1 MIIISY
7 KTLIIIEKNDFDE
20 KAPTLISKFLHEH
33 ECSDKSAPLNTY
45 IGLENQSV
53 LEWESEKDGA
63 DKLKQIPYGKF
74 NRTRGLDNTS
84 ITFFN
89 NLTQRKTLAF
99 VSWLKEKK

>member
-1 MIIISY
+1 MTLMKKPLLLFQNSYMNTSARISR
-7 KTLIIIEKNDFDE
+7 
-20 KAPTLISKFLHEH
+20 P
-33 ECSDKSAPLNTY
+33 PLNTY